1 MQIHSKHVTKLVVFA
16 AAMFLTVAV
25 VYAQDWRRAD
35 HKINGGRVRSN
46 QRHAQ
51 EEALELFHLSQINR
65 PVQKEEFIDFYSTI
79 KRDLA
84 ASDKSLAKLE
94 AEAKKVKEASD
105 LVTSIKKHH
114 AKVIEQCDQA
124 EKKAEAEKEFVGKS
138 STEIYFELEAA
149 QADTQKL
156 LTVLKVENLEPLKKK

>member
-1 MQIHSKHVTKLVVFA
+1 MQIHSKNLLKLAVFVG
-16 AAMFLTVAV
+16 AMFLTVAV
-25 VYAQDWRRAD
+25 VYAQDWLRAD
-35 HKINGGRVRSN
+35 HKISGGRVRSN

-51 EEALELFHLSQINR
+51 EEALELLHLSQINR
-65 PVQKEEFIDFYSTI
+65 PVQKEEFIDFYNTI
-79 KRDLA
+79 KRDLT

-94 AEAKKVKEASD
+94 GESRKVKEASD
-105 LVTSIKKHH
+105 LVASIKKHH

-124 EKKAEAEKEFVGKS
+124 EKKAEADKEFVGKS

-156 LTVLKVENLEPLKKK
+156 LAVLKVESLEPPKKK